1 MKSSNLNAMR
11 SMVSTAARKS
21 ESEIVMQPDFFT
33 AHIDKTVQIICID
46 DLYDAP
52 AEWNKFPSIRESN
65 LEKYLE
71 TKMSIANSGVFNP
84 LIVWEYP
91 ESEFTGDNTKHR
103 RYMILSGHNRCHI
116 SRELAEEYPENA
128 DKYRF
133 LSCKVYG
140 TKEIDE
146 MKAREIIND
155 TNLLQRDS
163 IPNKLR
169 IEILNDRLIYAES
182 QKTPKGE
189 TIQQLADQLGLKKTA
204 IYEDMQIKHA
214 LIEPLQ
220 ELYFAERLRKKD
232 ALTLLKLPKQMQEW
246 LCEEYDADDIVKA
259 EIRMIKPHMNEKEI
273 REIIEAKVEAKL
285 TKIISIEIPVE
296 LESEFKQMVEKWKR
310 AKKI

>member
-1 MKSSNLNAMR
+1 MR
-11 SMVSTAARKS
+11 TMVNTAAKKS
-21 ESEIVMQPDFFT
+21 QSEIVMQSDFFT
-33 AHIDKTVQIICID
+33 AHIDKSVQIISVD

-52 AEWNKFPSIRESN
+52 ANWNKFPSIRESN
-65 LEKYLE
+65 IEKYLE

-91 ESEFTGDNTKHR
+91 ESQFTGDTGKTA

-128 DKYRF
+128 DKYRM

-140 TKEIDE
+140 KDEIDE
-146 MKAREIIND
+146 IKAREIIND

-169 IEILNDRLIYAES
+169 IEILNDRLVYAES

-204 IYEDMQIKHA
+204 IYEDMQIKHS
-214 LIEPLQ
+214 LIEPFQ
-220 ELYFAERLRKKD
+220 ELYFAEKLKKKD
-232 ALTLLKLPKQMQEW
+232 ALALLRLPKDQQQW
-246 LCEEYDADDIVKA
+246 LCDEYDTEDIVNGELRKIKA
-259 EIRMIKPHMNEKEI
+259 HMSTKEI
-273 REIIEAKVEAKL
+273 REIVEAKDL
-285 TKIISIEIPVE
+285 SNATKIIKIEIPVE
-296 LESEFKQMVEKWKR
+296 LESEFKQMVDTWKK

>member
-1 MKSSNLNAMR
+1 MKANNLNAMR
-11 SMVSTAARKS
+11 SMVNTAAKKS
-21 ESEIVMQPDFFT
+21 QSEIVMQSDFFT
-33 AHIDKTVQIICID
+33 AHIDKSVQIIDID

-52 AEWNKFPSIRESN
+52 ASWNKFPSIRESN

-91 ESEFTGDNTKHR
+91 ESQYTGDNTKTAK
-103 RYMILSGHNRCHI
+103 YMILSGHNRCHI

-128 DKYRF
+128 DKYRK

-140 TKEIDE
+140 KDEIDE
-146 MKAREIIND
+146 IKAREIIND

-169 IEILNDRLIYAES
+169 IEILNDRLVYAES

-204 IYEDMQIKHA
+204 IYEDMQIKHS
-214 LIEPLQ
+214 LIEPFQ
-220 ELYFAERLRKKD
+220 EMYFSESIKKKEALALLR
-232 ALTLLKLPKQMQEW
+232 LPKKTQEW
-246 LCEEYDADDIVKA
+246 LYEEYDVNDIINADLRK
-259 EIRMIKPHMNEKEI
+259 IKPQMSEREI
-273 REIIEAKVEAKL
+273 REIIEVRVKSEA
-285 TKIISIEIPVE
+285 TKIVKIEIPVAYE
-296 LESEFKQMVEKWKR
+296 AEFKQMVDTWKK